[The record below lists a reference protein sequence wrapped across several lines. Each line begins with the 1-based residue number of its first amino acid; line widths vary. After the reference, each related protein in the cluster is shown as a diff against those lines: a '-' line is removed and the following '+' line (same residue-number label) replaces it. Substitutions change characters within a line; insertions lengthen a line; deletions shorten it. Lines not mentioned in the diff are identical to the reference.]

1 MNAQPKYIITL
12 LSAISV
18 FTLITLAQQPQ
29 EVPGETLAR
38 MQKLGEELA
47 TPTSSHL
54 FLHQLAGEWVTT
66 TSVMGMAPSTGTAS
80 YKMIFGGRYL
90 DGSHDGTYFGIPF
103 NARTTI
109 GYDNYKQKFV
119 YSSIDDLSTT
129 ILGAEGI
136 LNPSIKVLSLWG
148 TMDEWMTDEH
158 DKPVM
163 YRYIIID
170 ENNYVFEV
178 HDLSMGDKSKVIEVM
193 YTRVTAPE

>member
-1 MNAQPKYIITL
+1 MNAQSKYIITL
-12 LSAISV
+12 LSVITA
-18 FTLITLAQQPQ
+18 ITLFTRAQQPE

-47 TPTSSHL
+47 TPTSNHL

-66 TSVMGMAPSTGTAS
+66 TSVMGLDPTSGTAS
-80 YKMIFGGRYL
+80 YKMILGGRYL
-90 DGSHDGTYFGIPF
+90 DGSHESTYFGIPF

-129 ILGAEGI
+129 MLGAEGI
-136 LNPSIKVLSLWG
+136 LNQSIKVLSLWG
-148 TMDEWMTDEH
+148 SMDEWMTDEH

-170 ENNYVFEV
+170 ENNYAFEV
-178 HDLSMGDKSKVIEVM
+178 HDLSMGNKSKVIEVM